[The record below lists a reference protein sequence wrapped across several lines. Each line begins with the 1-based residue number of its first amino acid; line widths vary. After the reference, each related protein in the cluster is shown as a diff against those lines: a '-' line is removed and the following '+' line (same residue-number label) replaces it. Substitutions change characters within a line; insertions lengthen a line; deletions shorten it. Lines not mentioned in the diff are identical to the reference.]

1 MSQPP
6 VSGHQTDEH
15 LMSKEFTR
23 AAGRVH
29 VVQYRKLRLTVTK
42 GPDSGLSVDAAG
54 ASVRIGTSPE
64 NDLVLTDE
72 TVSRRHCEVMLT
84 ERGIRITDAGS
95 TNGVVVGSA
104 WVEDATYSSAT
115 QLELGDTVIS
125 VVPLSETVDREQLD
139 ANGFGDLIGRSSKMR
154 ELFADLTRIAATDLS
169 LLVEGETGTGKELVA
184 ESVHQNSHRAA
195 GPFVV
200 FDCSAIA
207 PTLVESELFGHERGA
222 FTGAVASRA
231 GVFEQADG
239 GTIFLDEMG
248 ELPRDMQPKL
258 LRVLE
263 KREVR
268 RLGGSK
274 TIPVNVRLISA
285 TNRNLRAEVKRGEFR
300 QDLYYRVAGAHVYVP
315 PLRDRLDDLMLLAES
330 FLTTSQPPRSL
341 SDVPQ
346 HVWDMFKAY
355 RWPGNVR
362 ELKNAVRRVLVT
374 PERALD
380 TDSIPDLANAAA
392 AAVAIVDGS
401 GNVDPLRVARRNAA
415 DLFEKRYVEQ
425 VLGRSEGNVTR
436 AAAIAEV
443 SRQVIHKLMAKHG
456 L

>member
-1 MSQPP
+1 
-6 VSGHQTDEH
+6 VDEH
-15 LMSKEFTR
+15 SMSKEFTR
-23 AAGRVH
+23 AAERVH

-42 GPDSGLSVDAAG
+42 GPDTGLTYDAAG

-64 NDLVLTDE
+64 NDLVLSDE

-84 ERGIRITDAGS
+84 ERGIRVTDAGS
-95 TNGVVVGSA
+95 TNGIMVGNA
-104 WVEDATYSSAT
+104 WVEDATFASAA
-115 QLELGDTVIS
+115 QLELGDTTIS
-125 VVPLSETVDREQLD
+125 MVPLSETVDREQLD
-139 ANGFGDLIGRSSKMR
+139 ANGFGDLLGRSPKMR
-154 ELFADLTRIAATDLS
+154 ELFADLTRIAAADLS
-169 LLVEGETGTGKELVA
+169 LLIEGETGTGKELVA
-184 ESVHQNSHRAA
+184 ESVHTNSHRASA
-195 GPFVV
+195 PFVV
-200 FDCSAIA
+200 FDCSAVA
-207 PTLVESELFGHERGA
+207 PTLAESELFGHERGA
-222 FTGAVASRA
+222 FTGAVAPRA

-239 GTIFLDEMG
+239 GTIFLDEIG
-248 ELPRDMQPKL
+248 ELPRDLQPKL

-274 TIPVNVRLISA
+274 TIPLDVRLISA

-315 PLRDRLDDLMLLAES
+315 PLRDRPGDVMLLVES
-330 FLTTSQPPRSL
+330 FLASNQPPLSL

-362 ELKNAVRRVLVT
+362 ELRNAVRRVLVT
-374 PERALD
+374 PDRALD
-380 TDSIPDLANAAA
+380 TDSIPDMAGAAA
-392 AAVAIVDGS
+392 AAVSMLSAS
-401 GNVDPLRVARRNAA
+401 GTVDPLRVARRNAA
-415 DLFEKRYVEQ
+415 DAFEKRYVEH
-425 VLGRSEGNVTR
+425 VLGKSEGNVTR

-443 SRQVIHKLMAKHG
+443 SRQVIHKLMTKHG

>member
-1 MSQPP
+1 
-6 VSGHQTDEH
+6 
-15 LMSKEFTR
+15 
-23 AAGRVH
+23 
-29 VVQYRKLRLTVTK
+29 
-42 GPDSGLSVDAAG
+42 
-54 ASVRIGTSPE
+54 
-64 NDLVLTDE
+64 
-72 TVSRRHCEVMLT
+72 
-84 ERGIRITDAGS
+84 
-95 TNGVVVGSA
+95 
-104 WVEDATYSSAT
+104 
-115 QLELGDTVIS
+115 
-125 VVPLSETVDREQLD
+125 
-139 ANGFGDLIGRSSKMR
+139 
-154 ELFADLTRIAATDLS
+154 
-169 LLVEGETGTGKELVA
+169 
-184 ESVHQNSHRAA
+184 
-195 GPFVV
+195 
-200 FDCSAIA
+200 
-207 PTLVESELFGHERGA
+207 
-222 FTGAVASRA
+222 
-231 GVFEQADG
+231 
-239 GTIFLDEMG
+239 MG

-274 TIPVNVRLISA
+274 TIPVNVRLITA
-285 TNRNLRAEVKRGEFR
+285 TNRNLRSEVKRGEFR

-315 PLRDRLDDLMLLAES
+315 PLRERLDDLMLLAES

-380 TDSIPDLANAAA
+380 TDSLPDLAAAAA

-415 DLFEKRYVEQ
+415 DIFEKRYVEQ

-443 SRQVIHKLMAKHG
+443 SRQVIHKLMSKHG